1 MHQKSHHI
9 QLSARA
15 RPKGRRARSSRGHAG
30 AGAHCGGD
38 DWPWRFLNPPIGS
51 MVLWQNCLVD
61 TVNITKVQLDMI
73 WPSMYTICHGM
84 LNHIIS
90 HHMCTVY
97 LSIYLKLTTM
107 ASWTSLKWTHDWL
120 LYIILHHQSTKN
132 AFACEIFWR
141 NGCAFVPLYVRS
153 RDRPVAPHSVF
164 KSPVVVTTVSG
175 LSSEIR

>member
-15 RPKGRRARSSRGHAG
+15 RPKGRRARSSRGRAG

-97 LSIYLKLTTM
+97 LSI
-107 ASWTSLKWTHDWL
+107 
-120 LYIILHHQSTKN
+120 
-132 AFACEIFWR
+132 
-141 NGCAFVPLYVRS
+141 
-153 RDRPVAPHSVF
+153 
-164 KSPVVVTTVSG
+164 
-175 LSSEIR
+175 